1 MEGDSGV
8 DLSSLNLLSDVALL
22 LQSSS
27 SLSLSASHFN
37 PDGKFDRYSCDFLA
51 NSATQVLVEL
61 KILKKKGLLAVV
73 ENKLL
78 IPKKKRSRL
87 PIRTDLL
94 GFTIPKKKRSNL
106 SSHRN
111 RSSVMKR
118 KRLCCGFGEDDDLV
132 QRVKRH
138 KTSAAHQLGSSSS
151 SAQLGVALHSQEM
164 KKKINGLIGG
174 GDISLWSFQRKSPL
188 RFSLIKLNVSA
199 RTTMVS

>member
-78 IPKKKRSRL
+78 IPKKK
-87 PIRTDLL
+87 
-94 GFTIPKKKRSNL
+94 
-106 SSHRN
+106 